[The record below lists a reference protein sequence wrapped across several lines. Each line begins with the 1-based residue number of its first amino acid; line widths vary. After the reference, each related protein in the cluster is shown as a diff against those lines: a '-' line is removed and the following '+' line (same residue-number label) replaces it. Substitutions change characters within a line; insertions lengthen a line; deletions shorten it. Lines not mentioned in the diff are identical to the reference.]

1 MYAYLQLSNKRVE
14 DAVDFVGDVT
24 QQFEVIA
31 DRLLVVGKVFD
42 DVIEW
47 LVLVARRQHR
57 LFQNIHSNHIPV
69 HKTAEK
75 YPSF

>member
-31 DRLLVVGKVFD
+31 DRLLVMGKVFD
-42 DVIEW
+42 DVIE
-47 LVLVARRQHR
+47 
-57 LFQNIHSNHIPV
+57 
-69 HKTAEK
+69 
-75 YPSF
+75 